1 MKAFLFLA
9 AITSAAVT
17 IAITPLG
24 QAQNELSIGNHP
36 DNCPKC
42 SAKQQE
48 ILKLQAEVAAL
59 KAGSTGVSESIS
71 EPVPITPPITPL
83 VEATNQTPTQIG
95 PMYTVQPGDSLMKI
109 ARKTNCKA
117 ADIATANDMAM
128 DAIIHPGQILK
139 LPTTAT
145 AAVPPVEEIVG
156 ETPKASQAKADPPSQ
171 AQADPPTQAG
181 TYTIKQGETYYR
193 ISRNLKIPLKDLMA
207 ANPKIPANRL
217 YAGRVIKLPTQGAVS
232 TPAQSSPE
240 PAAAQ
245 STSTQ
250 TETVQDSSIEDP
262 ATDPEPLEEKRIVAV
277 NVEQEISYGDFATK
291 HGTTTERLN
300 ALNDLD
306 LTSATILAKGSE
318 LYVPATPQADSN

>member
-1 MKAFLFLA
+1 MKAILFLA
-9 AITSAAVT
+9 TVT
-17 IAITPLG
+17 IAVTPLA

-48 ILKLQAEVAAL
+48 ILELQAEVAAL

-156 ETPKASQAKADPPSQ
+156 ETPKASQTKADPPS
-171 AQADPPTQAG
+171 QAG

-232 TPAQSSPE
+232 APAESTPE

-245 STSTQ
+245 TTPTQ

-262 ATDPEPLEEKRIVAV
+262 ATDPEPLDQKRIVAV
-277 NVEQEISYGDFATK
+277 NVEQEISYGDFATM

>member
-1 MKAFLFLA
+1 MKALLFLA
-9 AITSAAVT
+9 ASSSAAVT
-17 IAITPLG
+17 IAVTPLA
-24 QAQNELSIGNHP
+24 QAQNELSIGNQP

-48 ILKLQAEVAAL
+48 ILELQAEVAAL

-71 EPVPITPPITPL
+71 EPVPITPL

-156 ETPKASQAKADPPSQ
+156 ETPKASQTKADPPS
-171 AQADPPTQAG
+171 QAG

-217 YAGRVIKLPTQGAVS
+217 YAGRVIKLPTQSAVPAPVES
-232 TPAQSSPE
+232 TPE
-240 PAAAQ
+240 PAAVQ
-245 STSTQ
+245 TTPTQ
-250 TETVQDSSIEDP
+250 TETDQGTSIEDP
-262 ATDPEPLEEKRIVAV
+262 ATDPKPLDEKRIVAV
-277 NVEQEISYGDFATK
+277 NVEEEINYGDFAAK

-318 LYVPATPQADSN
+318 LYVPATPKADSN

>member
-17 IAITPLG
+17 IAVTPLA
-24 QAQNELSIGNHP
+24 QAQNELSTDNHA

-42 SAKQQE
+42 STNQQKILELEAE
-48 ILKLQAEVAAL
+48 IAAL
-59 KAGSTGVSESIS
+59 KGGSTGVSESIS
-71 EPVPITPPITPL
+71 EPVPITPHG
-83 VEATNQTPTQIG
+83 EATNEAPTQTG

-109 ARKTNCKA
+109 ARKTHCKA
-117 ADIATANDMAM
+117 TDIATANDMAM

-139 LPTTAT
+139 LPTTA
-145 AAVPPVEEIVG
+145 AAAAPPVEEIV
-156 ETPKASQAKADPPSQ
+156 EATPKASQINKADPPSQ
-171 AQADPPTQAG
+171 AA

-217 YAGRVIKLPTQGAVS
+217 YAGRVIKLPTEGAVS
-232 TPAQSSPE
+232 APAQSTPE

-245 STSTQ
+245 STATQ
-250 TETVQDSSIEDP
+250 TETVRDTSIEDP
-262 ATDPEPLEEKRIVAV
+262 ATDPQPLDEKKIVAV